1 MKLLREGI
9 LKKRRELQTGLG
21 EHSEVNTGIVPDFIV
36 TLTHEINLNSISQTK
51 RL

>member
-1 MKLLREGI
+1 MKLLRKGI

-36 TLTHEINLNSISQTK
+36 THEINLNSISQTK